1 MLQRMAM
8 LAGHDSPCN
17 QPPCAPQ
24 AATIVGRGLWSLA
37 ERRDKY
43 LDGFFVLFYNRI
55 LQRVERSTRH
65 TRYRPLTKVHAL
77 GQTDTPQ
84 TPTRW
89 HAEAH
94 QPDLPSLSKAPH
106 A

>member
-1 MLQRMAM
+1 MQGACKVPGPDTLNEVA
-8 LAGHDSPCN
+8 LIAESIELEESLGS
-17 QPPCAPQ
+17 
-24 AATIVGRGLWSLA
+24 VGGW
-37 ERRDKY
+37 
-43 LDGFFVLFYNRI
+43 FLFYNRL
-55 LQRVERSTRH
+55 LQHAERSTRH

-77 GQTDTPQ
+77 GLTDTPQ

-106 A
+106 T